1 MASAIIYLAIIG
13 MWIAY
18 FLPRWIHTHDEFSGK
33 SVERYKSAL
42 RVVAGDSQSAYSM
55 AIHTDLDAQY
65 KKSQSLMRRRIYF
78 LLIVST
84 LLATSIGATMNLLH
98 WAYIAIPISGFI
110 VYLAHA
116 RRTINRERIQ
126 RRRIEGLQRS
136 TTGVSTVNLSEVLAP
151 KSDIKSDIKKESK
164 VESELWVPLAERE
177 ITGIVLLP
185 QGSAA
190 TRNSWTP
197 SSIPAPTYVNAPK
210 AVTPRRVIDL
220 TVPGA
225 WSEEQE
231 RLEREALA
239 AAAPS
244 ADEVFDQQLADEAAQ
259 KRDRA
264 VNS

>member
-13 MWIAY
+13 MWVAY

-42 RVVAGDSQSAYSM
+42 RVVAGDAQDPYST
-55 AIHTDLDAQY
+55 AIHTDLDAPFKQ
-65 KKSQSLMRRRIYF
+65 SQALLRRRIVF
-78 LLIVST
+78 LLIFTTFV
-84 LLATSIGATMNLLH
+84 ATSVGAVMNLLS
-98 WAYIAIPISGFI
+98 WLAIGIPVSGFV
-110 VYLAHA
+110 VYLAHT
-116 RRTINRERIQ
+116 RQTINRERIR
-126 RRRIEGLQRS
+126 RRRIDGLQRS
-136 TTGVSTVNLSEVLAP
+136 TQGVSHVNLSEVVAP
-151 KSDIKSDIKKESK
+151 KND
-164 VESELWVPLAERE
+164 SELWVPLADRE

-190 TRNSWTP
+190 TRNIWTP
-197 SSIPAPTYVNAPK
+197 NNIPAPTYVNAPK

-220 TVPGA
+220 TTPGQ

-231 RLEREALA
+231 RLAREALA

-244 ADEVFDQQLADEAAQ
+244 ADEVFDLQLAEEAAQ

>member
-13 MWIAY
+13 MWVAY

-42 RVVAGDSQSAYSM
+42 RVVAGETESAYSM
-55 AIHTDLDAQY
+55 AIHTDLDASY
-65 KKSQSLMRRRIYF
+65 KRSQSLMRRRIFFF
-78 LLIVST
+78 LIIST

-98 WAYIAIPISGFI
+98 WAYIAIPISGLV
-110 VYLAHA
+110 VYLAHT

-136 TTGVSTVNLSEVLAP
+136 TQGVSHVNLSEVVAP
-151 KSDIKSDIKKESK
+151 KQD
-164 VESELWVPLAERE
+164 SELWVPLAERE

-190 TRNSWTP
+190 TRNTWIP

-220 TVPGA
+220 TTPGA

-244 ADEVFDQQLADEAAQ
+244 ADEVFDQQLAEEAVI

-264 VNS
+264 VND

>member
-13 MWIAY
+13 MWVAY

-42 RVVAGDSQSAYSM
+42 RVVAGESEAHSV
-55 AIHTDLDAQY
+55 AIHTDLDAPFKQ
-65 KKSQSLMRRRIYF
+65 SQVLLRRRIIF
-78 LLIVST
+78 VLILST
-84 LLATSIGATMNLLH
+84 LIATSVGAVMNLLS
-98 WAYIAIPISGFI
+98 WLAIGIPLSGFI
-110 VYLAHA
+110 VYLAHT
-116 RRTINRERIQ
+116 RRTINRARIQ

-136 TTGVSTVNLSEVLAP
+136 TQGISHVNLSDVIAP
-151 KSDIKSDIKKESK
+151 KTD
-164 VESELWVPLAERE
+164 SELWVPLAERE

-190 TRNSWTP
+190 TRNTWTP
-197 SSIPAPTYVNAPK
+197 NSIPAPTYVNAPK

-220 TVPGA
+220 TTPGQ

-231 RLEREALA
+231 KLAREALA

>member
-1 MASAIIYLAIIG
+1 MASAIIYFAIIG
-13 MWIAY
+13 MWVAY

-42 RVVAGDSQSAYSM
+42 RVVAGESESSYSL
-55 AIHTDLDAQY
+55 ALNTDLDAPY
-65 KKSQSLMRRRIYF
+65 KQSQILLRRRIIF
-78 LLIVST
+78 GLIFTT
-84 LLATSIGATMNLLH
+84 LLATSIGAVMGLVNLLT
-98 WAYIAIPISGFI
+98 IALPVSGFVI
-110 VYLAHA
+110 YLAHT

-136 TTGVSTVNLSEVLAP
+136 TQGVSHINLSEVIAP
-151 KSDIKSDIKKESK
+151 KED
-164 VESELWVPLAERE
+164 SELWVPLAERE
-177 ITGIVLLP
+177 VTGIVLLP

-190 TRNSWTP
+190 TRNVWTP
-197 SSIPAPTYVNAPK
+197 NSIPAPTYVNAPK

-220 TVPGA
+220 TTPGQ

-231 RLEREALA
+231 RLARAALA

-244 ADEVFDQQLADEAAQ
+244 ADEVFDQQLAEEAAH

>member
-13 MWIAY
+13 MWVAY

-42 RVVAGDSQSAYSM
+42 RVVAGDAESAYSM
-55 AIHTDLDAQY
+55 AIHTDLDAPY
-65 KKSQSLMRRRIYF
+65 KQSQTLMRRRIIF
-78 LLIVST
+78 GLIFST
-84 LLATSIGATMNLLH
+84 LIATSVGATLNLLN
-98 WAYIAIPISGFI
+98 WIYLAIPVSGFV
-110 VYLAHA
+110 VYLAHT
-116 RRTINRERIQ
+116 RRTINRDRVQ

-136 TTGVSTVNLSEVLAP
+136 TQGVSHVNLSEVIAP
-151 KSDIKSDIKKESK
+151 KED
-164 VESELWVPLAERE
+164 SELWVPLAERE

-190 TRNSWTP
+190 TRNVWTP
-197 SSIPAPTYVNAPK
+197 NSIPAPTYVNAPK

-220 TVPGA
+220 TTPGQ

-231 RLEREALA
+231 RLAREALA
-239 AAAPS
+239 AAAPT
-244 ADEVFDQQLADEAAQ
+244 ADEVFDQQLADEAAV

>member
-13 MWIAY
+13 MWVAY

-42 RVVAGDSQSAYSM
+42 RVVAGDVQDAYSM
-55 AIHTDLDAQY
+55 AIHTDLDAPY
-65 KKSQSLMRRRIYF
+65 KKSQALLRRRIIF
-78 LLIVST
+78 LLIFTS
-84 LLATSIGATMNLLH
+84 LLATSVGAVMNLLG
-98 WAYIAIPISGFI
+98 WASIGIPVSGFI
-110 VYLAHA
+110 FYLAHT

-136 TTGVSTVNLSEVLAP
+136 TQGVSHVNLSEVLAP
-151 KSDIKSDIKKESK
+151 KVDT
-164 VESELWVPLAERE
+164 ELWVPLAERE

-190 TRNSWTP
+190 TRNTWTP
-197 SSIPAPTYVNAPK
+197 NNIPAPTYVNAPK

-220 TVPGA
+220 TTPGQ

-231 RLEREALA
+231 RLAREALA

-244 ADEVFDQQLADEAAQ
+244 ADEVFDQQLAEEAAR
-259 KRDRA
+259 KSDRA

>member
-13 MWIAY
+13 MWVAY

-42 RVVAGDSQSAYSM
+42 RVVAGETESAYSM
-55 AIHTDLDAQY
+55 AIHTDLDASY
-65 KKSQSLMRRRIYF
+65 KRSQSLMRRRIIFF
-78 LLIVST
+78 LIIST

-98 WAYIAIPISGFI
+98 WAYIAIPISGLV
-110 VYLAHA
+110 VYLAHT

-136 TTGVSTVNLSEVLAP
+136 TQGVSHVNLSEVVAP
-151 KSDIKSDIKKESK
+151 KQD
-164 VESELWVPLAERE
+164 SELWVPLAERE

-190 TRNSWTP
+190 TRNTWIP

-220 TVPGA
+220 TTPGA

-244 ADEVFDQQLADEAAQ
+244 ADEVFDLQLAEEAAQ

>member
-13 MWIAY
+13 MWVAY

-42 RVVAGDSQSAYSM
+42 RVVAGDQESAYSLAM
-55 AIHTDLDAQY
+55 HTDLDAPY
-65 KKSQSLMRRRIYF
+65 KKSQTLMRRRIIF
-78 LLIVST
+78 LLIFSSLVV
-84 LLATSIGATMNLLH
+84 ASIGAIIGALNWL
-98 WAYIAIPISGFI
+98 AIAIPVSGFV
-110 VYLAHA
+110 VYLAHT
-116 RRTINRERIQ
+116 RQTINKERIH
-126 RRRIEGLQRS
+126 RRRIEGLQR
-136 TTGVSTVNLSEVLAP
+136 TTNGVSHVNLSEVFAP
-151 KSDIKSDIKKESK
+151 KHEP
-164 VESELWVPLAERE
+164 ELWTPLAERE

-190 TRNSWTP
+190 TRNTWTP
-197 SSIPAPTYVNAPK
+197 NSIPAPTYVSAPK
-210 AVTPRRVIDL
+210 AVAARRVIDL
-220 TVPGA
+220 TTPGQ

-231 RLEREALA
+231 RLAREALA

-244 ADEVFDQQLADEAAQ
+244 ADEVFDQQLAEEAAT

>member
-13 MWIAY
+13 MWVAY

-42 RVVAGDSQSAYSM
+42 RVVAGDAQSADSM
-55 AIHTDLDAQY
+55 AIHTDLDAPY
-65 KKSQSLMRRRIYF
+65 KQSQTLLRRRIIF
-78 LLIVST
+78 VLIFTT
-84 LLATSIGATMNLLH
+84 LIATSVGAAMNLLS
-98 WAYIAIPISGFI
+98 WVSIGIPVSGFV
-110 VYLAHA
+110 VYLAHT
-116 RRTINRERIQ
+116 RRTINRDRIQ

-136 TTGVSTVNLSEVLAP
+136 TQGVSHVNLSEVIAP
-151 KSDIKSDIKKESK
+151 KVD
-164 VESELWVPLAERE
+164 SELWVPLAERE

-190 TRNSWTP
+190 TRNTWIP
-197 SSIPAPTYVNAPK
+197 NNIPAPTYVNAPK

-220 TVPGA
+220 TTPGQ

-231 RLEREALA
+231 RLAREALA

-244 ADEVFDQQLADEAAQ
+244 ADEVFDLQLAEEAAQ

>member
-13 MWIAY
+13 MWVAY
-18 FLPRWIHTHDEFSGK
+18 FLPRWIQTHDEFSGK

-42 RVVAGDSQSAYSM
+42 RVVAGNAPESSSITM
-55 AIHTDLDAQY
+55 HTDLDAPF
-65 KKSQSLMRRRIYF
+65 KKSQTLLRRRITFF
-78 LLIVST
+78 LILTT
-84 LLATSIGATMNLLH
+84 LVATSVGAFMNLLN
-98 WAYIAIPISGFI
+98 WVSIGIPVSGFVI
-110 VYLAHA
+110 YLAHT
-116 RRTINRERIQ
+116 RRSINRERIQ

-136 TTGVSTVNLSEVLAP
+136 TQGVSHVNLSEVLSP
-151 KSDIKSDIKKESK
+151 KVDT
-164 VESELWVPLAERE
+164 ELWVPLAERE

-190 TRNSWTP
+190 TRNTWTP
-197 SSIPAPTYVNAPK
+197 NHIPAPTYVNAPK

-220 TVPGA
+220 TTPGQ

-231 RLEREALA
+231 RLAREALA

-244 ADEVFDQQLADEAAQ
+244 ADEVFDLQLAEEAVQ

>member
-13 MWIAY
+13 MWVAY

-42 RVVAGDSQSAYSM
+42 RVVAGDKESAYSL
-55 AIHTDLDAQY
+55 AIHTDLDAPY
-65 KKSQSLMRRRIYF
+65 KKSQTLMRRRIIF
-78 LLIVST
+78 LLIFST
-84 LLATSIGATMNLLH
+84 LVVASIGAIMGALSWL
-98 WAYIAIPISGFI
+98 AISIPVSGFV
-110 VYLAHA
+110 VYLAHT
-116 RRTINRERIQ
+116 RQTINKERIH

-136 TTGVSTVNLSEVLAP
+136 TNGVSHVNLSEVFTP
-151 KSDIKSDIKKESK
+151 KHEP
-164 VESELWVPLAERE
+164 ELWTPLAERE

-190 TRNSWTP
+190 TRNTWTP
-197 SSIPAPTYVNAPK
+197 NSIPAPTYVNAPK
-210 AVTPRRVIDL
+210 AVTARRVIDL
-220 TVPGA
+220 TSPGQ
-225 WSEEQE
+225 WSEDQE
-231 RLEREALA
+231 RLAREALA

-244 ADEVFDQQLADEAAQ
+244 ADEVFDQQLADEAAI

>member
-13 MWIAY
+13 MWVAY

-42 RVVAGDSQSAYSM
+42 RVVAGDAQDAYSM
-55 AIHTDLDAQY
+55 AIHTDLDAPY
-65 KKSQSLMRRRIYF
+65 KKSQALMRRRIIF
-78 LLIVST
+78 LLIFTT
-84 LLATSIGATMNLLH
+84 LVVTSVGALMNLVSWVSLG
-98 WAYIAIPISGFI
+98 IPVSGFV
-110 VYLAHA
+110 VYLAHT
-116 RRTINRERIQ
+116 RRTINRDLIQ

-136 TTGVSTVNLSEVLAP
+136 TQGVSHVNLSEVVAP
-151 KSDIKSDIKKESK
+151 KFDT
-164 VESELWVPLAERE
+164 ELWVPLAERE

-190 TRNSWTP
+190 TRNTWTP
-197 SSIPAPTYVNAPK
+197 NHIPAPTYVNAPK

-220 TVPGA
+220 TTPGQ

-231 RLEREALA
+231 RLAREALA

-244 ADEVFDQQLADEAAQ
+244 ADEVFDLQLAEEAAQ

>member
-13 MWIAY
+13 MWVAY

-42 RVVAGDSQSAYSM
+42 RVVAGEAETAYSM
-55 AIHTDLDAQY
+55 AIHTDLDAPY
-65 KKSQSLMRRRIYF
+65 KKSQTLMRRRIIF
-78 LLIVST
+78 LLIFST
-84 LLATSIGATMNLLH
+84 LIATSVGAVMNLLS
-98 WAYIAIPISGFI
+98 WVSIAIPISGFI
-110 VYLAHA
+110 VYLAHT
-116 RRTINRERIQ
+116 RRTINRERVQ

-136 TTGVSTVNLSEVLAP
+136 TLGVSHINLSEVVAP
-151 KSDIKSDIKKESK
+151 KED
-164 VESELWVPLAERE
+164 SELWVPLAERE
-177 ITGIVLLP
+177 ISGIVLLP

-190 TRNSWTP
+190 TRNLWTP
-197 SSIPAPTYVNAPK
+197 NSIPAPTYVSAPK

-220 TVPGA
+220 TTPGQ

-231 RLEREALA
+231 RLAREALA

>member
-13 MWIAY
+13 MWVAY

-42 RVVAGDSQSAYSM
+42 RVVAGDSQDAHSM
-55 AIHTDLDAQY
+55 AIHTDLDAPY
-65 KKSQSLMRRRIYF
+65 KQSQALLRRRIVF
-78 LLIVST
+78 LLIFTTFV
-84 LLATSIGATMNLLH
+84 ATSVGAVMNLLS
-98 WAYIAIPISGFI
+98 WLAIGIPVSGFVI
-110 VYLAHA
+110 YLAHT
-116 RRTINRERIQ
+116 RRTINREKIQ

-136 TTGVSTVNLSEVLAP
+136 TQGVSHVNLSEVVAP
-151 KSDIKSDIKKESK
+151 KHDA
-164 VESELWVPLAERE
+164 ELWVPLAERE

-190 TRNSWTP
+190 TRNTWIP
-197 SSIPAPTYVNAPK
+197 NNIPAPTYVNAPK

-220 TVPGA
+220 TTPGQ

-231 RLEREALA
+231 RLAREALA

-244 ADEVFDQQLADEAAQ
+244 ADEVFDLQLAEEAAQ

>member
-13 MWIAY
+13 MWVAY

-42 RVVAGDSQSAYSM
+42 RVVAGDAESAYSM
-55 AIHTDLDAQY
+55 AIHTDLDAPY
-65 KKSQSLMRRRIYF
+65 KQSQTLMRRRIIF
-78 LLIVST
+78 GLIFST
-84 LLATSIGATMNLLH
+84 LIATSVGATMNLLN
-98 WAYIAIPISGFI
+98 WIYLAIPVSGFV
-110 VYLAHA
+110 VYLAHT
-116 RRTINRERIQ
+116 RRTINRDRVQ

-136 TTGVSTVNLSEVLAP
+136 TQGVSHVNLSEVIAP
-151 KSDIKSDIKKESK
+151 KED
-164 VESELWVPLAERE
+164 SELWVPLAERE

-190 TRNSWTP
+190 TRNVWTP
-197 SSIPAPTYVNAPK
+197 NSIPAPTYVNAPK

-220 TVPGA
+220 TSPGQ

-231 RLEREALA
+231 RLAREALA
-239 AAAPS
+239 AAAPT
-244 ADEVFDQQLADEAAQ
+244 ADEVFDQQLADEAAV

>member
-13 MWIAY
+13 MWVAY

-42 RVVAGDSQSAYSM
+42 RVVAGETESSYSL
-55 AIHTDLDAQY
+55 AIHTDLDAPFKQ
-65 KKSQSLMRRRIYF
+65 SQALMRRRIIF
-78 LLIVST
+78 VLIFSS
-84 LLATSIGATMNLLH
+84 LLATSVGAAMNLLS
-98 WAYIAIPISGFI
+98 WLSIGIPVSGFVI
-110 VYLAHA
+110 YLAHT
-116 RRTINRERIQ
+116 RKTINRQRVQ
-126 RRRIEGLQRS
+126 RRRIEGLQR
-136 TTGVSTVNLSEVLAP
+136 TTNGISHVNLSEVVAP
-151 KSDIKSDIKKESK
+151 KQD
-164 VESELWVPLAERE
+164 SELWVPLAERE

-190 TRNSWTP
+190 TRNVWTP
-197 SSIPAPTYVNAPK
+197 NSIPVPTYVNAPK
-210 AVTPRRVIDL
+210 AVTPRRIIDL
-220 TVPGA
+220 TTPGQ

-231 RLEREALA
+231 RLAREALA

-244 ADEVFDQQLADEAAQ
+244 ADEVFDQQLAEEAAN